1 MSHELPSYL
10 NNLGLMIL
18 GNEFYLAVLKDCL
31 LDFSLI
37 QWFLNSWIWTR
48 NSWVWTS
55 NSWIWNRNSWIWTRK
70 SWIWTRNSWIWTRKS
85 WIWTRKSWI
94 WTRKSWIWTCN
105 LWIWTRNSWIWTS
118 NSWTRTRTFEFQ
130 LVLLSSQLVTRNSC
144 LAILTITFEAQF
156 TKTLSNTETELKKS
170 VAY

>member
-1 MSHELPSYL
+1 MSHELPSFL

-18 GNEFYLAVLKDCL
+18 GNEFYLDVLKDCV

-37 QWFLNSWIWTR
+37 QWFLNSWIW
-48 NSWVWTS
+48 
-55 NSWIWNRNSWIWTRK
+55 NRNSWIWTRN
-70 SWIWTRNSWIWTRKS
+70 SWIWTRNSWIWTRNWWIWTRKS

-94 WTRKSWIWTCN
+94 
-105 LWIWTRNSWIWTS
+105 
-118 NSWTRTRTFEFQ
+118 RTRTFEFQ

-144 LAILTITFEAQF
+144 LTILTITFEAEF
-156 TKTLSNTETELKKS
+156 MKMLSNTETELKKS